1 MLDTSQF
8 LLLTRFGTKSLPWFI
23 KSLVPRINICL
34 VQNSHHFV
42 GFGKRSK
49 KGSKLPLGTSKAKRL
64 LETAS
69 KHEAAPASLGMQKTQ
84 YDIAVEQFQ
93 RAADVMRLD
102 ANTQEILRKPRRIL
116 SVNFPVKLDDGRILL
131 YQGFR
136 SQHNNAL
143 GPYKGGIRF
152 HPNVTIDEVKAL
164 SMWMTWKCAV
174 AGVPFGGAKGG
185 VTVNP
190 KLLSRNELERLSR
203 SFFSMISEI
212 VGPYRD
218 IPAPDVYTDSQTM
231 AWFMDEYSKNGKN
244 NAFAVVTGKPI
255 IIGGSLGRDAA
266 TGRGVAVT
274 IEEAARHLKMDLKK
288 STCAIQG
295 FGNVGSWT
303 HQFLEEAGVKVVAVS
318 DSKGGVHKET
328 GLWFNEVAAY
338 KKKTGSIINLPGA
351 ENVTN
356 EELLELEVDILVPAA
371 LEDVI
376 TGKNA
381 RDIKARLVAEGANG
395 PTTPEADDIFF
406 KNDVTV
412 IPDILANSGGV
423 STSYLEWVQNLQAFY
438 WSAEEVD
445 QRLKAIMTK
454 AFAEVWKTTQEHN
467 VGMRTGAYIYAIGK
481 VRDAMKI
488 RGWVD

>member
-1 MLDTSQF
+1 
-8 LLLTRFGTKSLPWFI
+8 
-23 KSLVPRINICL
+23 
-34 VQNSHHFV
+34 
-42 GFGKRSK
+42 
-49 KGSKLPLGTSKAKRL
+49 L
-64 LETAS
+64 LETTS
-69 KHEAAPASLGMQKTQ
+69 KHDAAPASLGMQKTQ
-84 YDIAVEQFQ
+84 YDMAVEQFQ
-93 RAADVMRLD
+93 RAADIMRLD
-102 ANTQEILRKPRRIL
+102 PNTQEILRKPRRIL
-116 SVNFPVKLDDGRILL
+116 SVNFPVKMDDGRILL

-152 HPNVTIDEVKAL
+152 HPNVTIEEVKAL

-231 AWFMDEYSKNGKN
+231 AWFMDEYSKFEKN

-295 FGNVGSWT
+295 FGNVGSWA
-303 HQFLEEAGVKVVAVS
+303 HQFLEEAGVKIVAVS
-318 DSKGGVHKET
+318 DSRGGTHKKT

-338 KKKTGSIINLPGA
+338 KKKTGSIINLPGG
-351 ENVTN
+351 EPVTN
-356 EELLELEVDILVPAA
+356 EEILELDVDILVPAA

-376 TGKNA
+376 TEKNA
-381 RDIKARLVAEGANG
+381 RKIKAKLVAEGANG
-395 PTTPEADDIFF
+395 PTTPEADDILY
-406 KNDVTV
+406 KNNVTV

-423 STSYLEWVQNLQAFY
+423 STSYLEWVQNLQHLY

-445 QRLKAIMTK
+445 QRLKSIMTR
-454 AFAEVWKTTQEHN
+454 AFAEVWRTTNEHN
-467 VGMRTGAYIYAIGK
+467 VDMRTGAYIYAIGK
-481 VRDAMKI
+481 VREAMKI
-488 RGWVD
+488 RGWV

>member
-1 MLDTSQF
+1 
-8 LLLTRFGTKSLPWFI
+8 
-23 KSLVPRINICL
+23 
-34 VQNSHHFV
+34 
-42 GFGKRSK
+42 
-49 KGSKLPLGTSKAKRL
+49 
-64 LETAS
+64 
-69 KHEAAPASLGMQKTQ
+69 MQKTQ
-84 YDIAVEQFQ
+84 YDMAVEQFQ
-93 RAADVMRLD
+93 RAADIMRLD
-102 ANTQEILRKPRRIL
+102 PNTQEILRKPRRIL
-116 SVNFPVKLDDGRILL
+116 SVNFPVKMDDGRILL

-152 HPNVTIDEVKAL
+152 HPNVTIEEVKAL

-231 AWFMDEYSKNGKN
+231 AWFMDEYSKFEKN

-295 FGNVGSWT
+295 FGNVGSWA
-303 HQFLEEAGVKVVAVS
+303 HQFLEEAGVKIVAVS
-318 DSKGGVHKET
+318 DSRGGTHKKT

-338 KKKTGSIINLPGA
+338 KKKTGSIINLPGG
-351 ENVTN
+351 EPVTN
-356 EELLELEVDILVPAA
+356 EEILELDVDILVPAA

-376 TGKNA
+376 TEKNA
-381 RDIKARLVAEGANG
+381 RKIKAKLVAEGANG
-395 PTTPEADDIFF
+395 PTTPEADDILY
-406 KNDVTV
+406 KNNVTV

-423 STSYLEWVQNLQAFY
+423 STSYLEWVQNLQHLY

-445 QRLKAIMTK
+445 QRLKSIMTR
-454 AFAEVWKTTQEHN
+454 AFAEVWRTTNEHN
-467 VGMRTGAYIYAIGK
+467 VNMRTGAYIYAIGK
-481 VRDAMKI
+481 VREAMKV
-488 RGWVD
+488 RGWV

>member
-1 MLDTSQF
+1 M
-8 LLLTRFGTKSLPWFI
+8 GI
-23 KSLVPRINICL
+23 
-34 VQNSHHFV
+34 
-42 GFGKRSK
+42 
-49 KGSKLPLGTSKAKRL
+49 
-64 LETAS
+64 
-69 KHEAAPASLGMQKTQ
+69 QKTQ
-84 YDIAVEQFQ
+84 YDMAVEQFQ
-93 RAADVMRLD
+93 RAADIMKLD
-102 ANTQEILRKPRRIL
+102 PNVQEILRKPRRIL
-116 SVNFPVKLDDGRILL
+116 SVNFPVRMDDGRIVL

-174 AGVPFGGAKGG
+174 AGVPYGGAKGG

-190 KLLSRNELERLSR
+190 KALSHQELERLSR
-203 SFFSMISEI
+203 SFFSLISEI

-231 AWFMDEYSKNGKN
+231 AWFMDEYSKVEKN
-244 NAFAVVTGKPI
+244 NSFAVVTGKPI
-255 IIGGSLGRDAA
+255 RIGGSLGRDSA

-288 STCAIQG
+288 ATCAIQG
-295 FGNVGSWT
+295 FGNVGSWA
-303 HQFLEEAGVKVVAVS
+303 HQFLEEDGVKIVAVS
-318 DSKGGVHKET
+318 DSKGGVYKKT
-328 GLWFNEVAAY
+328 GLWFNEVAAW
-338 KKKTGSIINLPGA
+338 KKKNGSIINLPGG

-356 EELLELEVDILVPAA
+356 EEILELDVDILVPAA

-376 TGKNA
+376 TAQNA
-381 RDIKARLVAEGANG
+381 PSIKAKLVAEGANG
-395 PTTPEADDIFF
+395 PTTPQADDILF
-406 KNDVTV
+406 KNDITV

-423 STSYLEWVQNLQAFY
+423 STSYLEWVQNLQHLY
-438 WSAEEVD
+438 WGAEEVD

-454 AFAEVWKTTQEHN
+454 AFAEVWRTTQEYN
-467 VGMRTGAYIYAIGK
+467 LDMRTSAYIYAIGK

-488 RGWVD
+488 RGWV

>member
-1 MLDTSQF
+1 
-8 LLLTRFGTKSLPWFI
+8 
-23 KSLVPRINICL
+23 
-34 VQNSHHFV
+34 
-42 GFGKRSK
+42 
-49 KGSKLPLGTSKAKRL
+49 
-64 LETAS
+64 
-69 KHEAAPASLGMQKTQ
+69 MQKTQ
-84 YDIAVEQFQ
+84 YDIAVQQFQ
-93 RAADVMRLD
+93 RAADVMKLD
-102 ANTQEILRKPRRIL
+102 PNVQEILRKPRRIL
-116 SVNFPVKLDDGRILL
+116 SVNFPVKMDDGRILL

-136 SQHNNAL
+136 CQHNNAL

-152 HPNVTIDEVKAL
+152 HPNVTIEEVKAL

-190 KLLSRNELERLSR
+190 KQLSHDELERLSR

-218 IPAPDVYTDSQTM
+218 IPAPDVYTDSQIM
-231 AWFMDEYSKNGKN
+231 AWFMDEYSKFEKN

-295 FGNVGSWT
+295 FGNVGSWA
-303 HQFLEEAGVKVVAVS
+303 HQFLEEAGVKIVAVS
-318 DSKGGVHKET
+318 DSRGGVYKKT
-328 GLWFNEVAAY
+328 GLWFNDVAAY
-338 KKKTGSIINLPGA
+338 KKKTGSIINLPEA
-351 ENVTN
+351 ENITN
-356 EELLELEVDILVPAA
+356 EELLELDVDILVPAA

-376 TGKNA
+376 TEKNA
-381 RDIKARLVAEGANG
+381 RSIKAKLVAEGANG
-395 PTTPEADDIFF
+395 PTTPEADDILF
-406 KNDVTV
+406 KNDITM

-423 STSYLEWVQNLQAFY
+423 STSYLEWVQNLQHLY

-454 AFAEVWKTTQEHN
+454 AFAEVWRTTQEHN
-467 VGMRTGAYIYAIGK
+467 LDMRTGAYIYAIGK

-488 RGWVD
+488 RGWVH

>member
-1 MLDTSQF
+1 M
-8 LLLTRFGTKSLPWFI
+8 
-23 KSLVPRINICL
+23 
-34 VQNSHHFV
+34 
-42 GFGKRSK
+42 
-49 KGSKLPLGTSKAKRL
+49 
-64 LETAS
+64 LETTS

-93 RAADVMRLD
+93 RAADVMKLD
-102 ANTQEILRKPRRIL
+102 PNVQEILRKPRRIL
-116 SVNFPVKLDDGRILL
+116 SINFPVKMDDGRILL

-136 SQHNNAL
+136 CQHNNAL

-152 HPNVTIDEVKAL
+152 HPNVTIEEVKAL

-190 KLLSRNELERLSR
+190 KQLSRDELERLSR

-231 AWFMDEYSKNGKN
+231 AWFMDEYSKFEKN

-295 FGNVGSWT
+295 FGNVGSWA
-303 HQFLEEAGVKVVAVS
+303 HQFLEEAGVKIVAVS
-318 DSKGGVHKET
+318 DSRGGVYKKT
-328 GLWFNEVAAY
+328 GLWFNDVAAY
-338 KKKTGSIINLPGA
+338 KKKTGSIINLPEA
-351 ENVTN
+351 ENITN
-356 EELLELEVDILVPAA
+356 EELLELDVDILVPAA

-376 TGKNA
+376 TEKNA
-381 RDIKARLVAEGANG
+381 RSIKAKLVAEGANG
-395 PTTPEADDIFF
+395 PTTPEADDILF
-406 KNDVTV
+406 KNDITM

-423 STSYLEWVQNLQAFY
+423 STSYLEWVQNLQHLY

-445 QRLKAIMTK
+445 QRLKTIMTK
-454 AFAEVWKTTQEHN
+454 AFAEVWRTTQEHN
-467 VGMRTGAYIYAIGK
+467 LDMRTGAYIYAIGK

-488 RGWVD
+488 RGWVH

>member
-1 MLDTSQF
+1 
-8 LLLTRFGTKSLPWFI
+8 
-23 KSLVPRINICL
+23 
-34 VQNSHHFV
+34 
-42 GFGKRSK
+42 
-49 KGSKLPLGTSKAKRL
+49 
-64 LETAS
+64 
-69 KHEAAPASLGMQKTQ
+69 MQKTQ
-84 YDIAVEQFQ
+84 YDMAVEQFQ
-93 RAADVMRLD
+93 RAADIMRLD
-102 ANTQEILRKPRRIL
+102 PNTQEILRKPRRIL
-116 SVNFPVKLDDGRILL
+116 SVNFPVKMDDGRILL

-152 HPNVTIDEVKAL
+152 HPNVTIEEVKAL

-231 AWFMDEYSKNGKN
+231 AWFMDEYSKFEKN

-295 FGNVGSWT
+295 FGNVGSWA
-303 HQFLEEAGVKVVAVS
+303 HQFLEEAGVKIVAVS
-318 DSKGGVHKET
+318 DSRGGTHKKT

-338 KKKTGSIINLPGA
+338 KKKTGSIINLPGG
-351 ENVTN
+351 EPVTN
-356 EELLELEVDILVPAA
+356 EEILELDVDILVPAA

-376 TGKNA
+376 TEKNA
-381 RDIKARLVAEGANG
+381 RKIKAKLVAEGANG
-395 PTTPEADDIFF
+395 PTTPEADDILY
-406 KNDVTV
+406 KNNVTV

-423 STSYLEWVQNLQAFY
+423 STSYLEWVQNLQHLY

-445 QRLKAIMTK
+445 QRLKSIMTR
-454 AFAEVWKTTQEHN
+454 AFAEVWRTTNEHN
-467 VGMRTGAYIYAIGK
+467 VDMRTGAYIYAIGK
-481 VRDAMKI
+481 VREAMKI
-488 RGWVD
+488 RGWV